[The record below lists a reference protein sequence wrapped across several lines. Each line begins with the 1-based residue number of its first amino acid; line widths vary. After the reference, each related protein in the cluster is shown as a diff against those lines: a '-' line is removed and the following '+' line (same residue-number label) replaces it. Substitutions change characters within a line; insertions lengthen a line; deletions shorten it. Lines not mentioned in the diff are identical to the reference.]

1 MMKWSTATSIST
13 FNICSLLHVAALYGN
28 TEVVKVLMDEGVSAA
43 SKNDVFKT
51 PMHLAAANGHA
62 R

>member
-1 MMKWSTATSIST
+1 M
-13 FNICSLLHVAALYGN
+13 AALYGN

>member
-1 MMKWSTATSIST
+1 M
-13 FNICSLLHVAALYGN
+13 AALSGN
-28 TEVVKVLMDEGVSAA
+28 TEAVKVLMDEGVLAP
-43 SKNDVFKT
+43 SKNDEFKT